1 MVVSVLLARGDVA
14 TNQQLLLGPDRVGAF
29 LPVTVRSIE
38 VKRQAAREARA
49 GGAATFALRS
59 LNRRVWRAPAR
70 GARDARARGDE
81 RG

>member
-1 MVVSVLLARGDVA
+1 MPAGQPPVPA
-14 TNQQLLLGPDRVGAF
+14 GPPTKHRVGGF
-29 LPVTVRSIE
+29 IPVTVRSIE
-38 VKRQAAREARA
+38 CKRQAVREARA

-70 GARDARARGDE
+70 GARDARARADE